1 MNGRNSS
8 DLAALRKAADAY
20 RGEFGSGLEIGE
32 AEFDERLEGERTR
45 CREAIISVLDSLVHL
60 LAAAGQ
66 HREALERANRLLEI
80 EPFRE

>member
-1 MNGRNSS
+1 M
-8 DLAALRKAADAY
+8 
-20 RGEFGSGLEIGE
+20 GE

-80 EPFRE
+80 EPFREASHRLVIQQEEIISGRASALARFQS